1 VCSTARLV
9 DVTQFRESASKV
21 EVPVVPN
28 YQREERIETLRPK
41 GSRVDRDHE
50 AHPGRAILHGRG
62 DVLDADAILGLQ
74 RTVGNGAVT
83 SLLEEERSP
92 VHDVIN
98 SGGRPLEPDVRA
110 DMEARLGHDFS
121 DVRVHDDSAAAG
133 SATEV
138 NAHAYTVGSNVV
150 FQRDK
155 YDPSTPEGKTT
166 LAHELTHV
174 VQQRSGP
181 VDGTSAPGGIKI
193 SDPSDRFEREAAAN
207 AERAMSA
214 PAPVQTAAV
223 SAAGPSV
230 QRHATEDEPAVQGI
244 FVQRQEE
251 EEVPVQGLFVQ
262 RQEEEEEEP
271 VQGLFVQREGEEE
284 KEEET
289 PA

>member
-1 VCSTARLV
+1 MHHHL
-9 DVTQFRESASKV
+9 
-21 EVPVVPN
+21 N
-28 YQREERIETLRPK
+28 EERQDSLRPK
-41 GSRVDRDHE
+41 GSRIDNDRE
-50 AHPGRAILHGRG
+50 PRPGRAVLHGRG

-74 RTVGNGAVT
+74 RTVGNEAVT

-98 SGGRPLEPDVRA
+98 SGGRPLESDVRA
-110 DMEARLGHDFS
+110 DMEGRLGHDFS
-121 DVRVHDDSAAAG
+121 DVRVHDDSAAAA
-133 SATEV
+133 SATAV

-155 YDPSTPEGKTT
+155 YEPSTHEGKTA

-214 PAPVQTAAV
+214 PAPVQMAAA
-223 SAAGPSV
+223 SATGPSV
-230 QRHATEDEPAVQGI
+230 QRHATEDEPPVQGI
-244 FVQRQEE
+244 FVQRQDEE
-251 EEVPVQGLFVQ
+251 EEPVQGSFVQ
-262 RQEEEEEEP
+262 REGEEENEEEP
-271 VQGLFVQREGEEE
+271 VQGLFVQRAESEEEEESVQGLFIQREGEEE

-289 PA
+289 SA